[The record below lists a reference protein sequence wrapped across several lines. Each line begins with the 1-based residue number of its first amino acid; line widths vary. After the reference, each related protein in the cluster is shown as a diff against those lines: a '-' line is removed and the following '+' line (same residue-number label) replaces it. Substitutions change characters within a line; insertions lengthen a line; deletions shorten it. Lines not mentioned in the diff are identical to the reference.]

1 MLRIFN
7 SNDKLFLIK
16 HFRIISEKWNYK
28 IIAKE
33 ETFVQTFEEESKS
46 LKLNLKKFFK
56 RMIDD
61 EENNC
66 HKKAF

>member
-7 SNDKLFLIK
+7 SNDNLFSIK

-33 ETFVQTFEEESKS
+33 EAFVQTFEEE
-46 LKLNLKKFFK
+46 
-56 RMIDD
+56 
-61 EENNC
+61 
-66 HKKAF
+66 